1 MDEASVRSKMQ
12 SSAGVFTSDIAGI
25 RTGRATPSLVENII
39 CPAYGGTQ
47 RLKVMELATISAPD
61 PSQIIINPWD
71 KSIIGDIRKGI
82 VEANIGMNPSID
94 GEFIRIT
101 MPPLT
106 TEDREKYVK
115 LLNQKLEN
123 GKRECRRISST
134 TGGRGS
140 DIESPRKCG
149 RSEFFP
155 SRPGPQLSAPPS
167 KSGRRC
173 GRSNSNRPPRPGFL
187 RFHFQGA
194 LGNTHF

>member
-1 MDEASVRSKMQ
+1 
-12 SSAGVFTSDIAGI
+12 
-25 RTGRATPSLVENII
+25 LVENII

-123 GKRECRRISST
+123 GKIAIRQVRADEMHEIKKKFEEKSIT
-134 TGGRGS
+134 EDEKYAEEKKLQEIT
-140 DIESPRKCG
+140 D
-149 RSEFFP
+149 EFV
-155 SRPGPQLSAPPS
+155 GKIDAMGEKKKVELLQI
-167 KSGRRC
+167 
-173 GRSNSNRPPRPGFL
+173 
-187 RFHFQGA
+187 
-194 LGNTHF
+194 